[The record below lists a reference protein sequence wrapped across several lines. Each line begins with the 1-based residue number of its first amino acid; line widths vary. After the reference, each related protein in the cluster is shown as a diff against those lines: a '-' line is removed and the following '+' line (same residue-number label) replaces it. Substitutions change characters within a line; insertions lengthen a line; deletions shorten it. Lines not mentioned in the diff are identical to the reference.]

1 MIYYKKLQRNLVNK
15 KYFIL
20 LTTALSTLQAHDYHN
35 INEDIM
41 VKSSLTYNNFKNSKQ
56 KNSAMVYSILVNS
69 KINKHKIE
77 IQNSYSD
84 VDTIKPP
91 LKEDLEI
98 NKTFLRYSYD
108 FSKENSMNVSYIHIV
123 DNLAPTDG
131 GNIYGIGYIYRKNN
145 FKVALNRYRS
155 EYDDFTV
162 DQSDINLQY
171 HKKFGKIKT
180 DIDIIGKYISLNDYS
195 DKIFNKNAST
205 TPDDTYFTTGIKLHA
220 SYSGYHIGVGGFFGN
235 RLFAVMGNG
244 SAVQHHAMRF
254 NKTYFTSIGK
264 KIDNYNLIFKYT
276 YQEAEELPQ
285 DNFGVEMDSFSLNIN
300 YKF

>member
-1 MIYYKKLQRNLVNK
+1 MNK
-15 KYFIL
+15 KYLFL
-20 LTTALSTLQAHDYHN
+20 LTTALSILHAHDYHN
-35 INEDIM
+35 INENIM
-41 VKSSLTYNNFKNSKQ
+41 LKSSFIYNNFENSKQ
-56 KNSAMVYSILVNS
+56 KNSGKVYKILVNY
-69 KINKHKIE
+69 KINNHKIE

-108 FSKENSMNVSYIHIV
+108 FSKENSINVSYIHIV
-123 DNLAPTDG
+123 DNIAPTDG

-145 FKVALNRYRS
+145 FQVALNQYRS
-155 EYDDFTV
+155 EYDDFSV

-171 HKKFGKIKT
+171 HKKIGKIKT
-180 DIDIIGKYISLNDYS
+180 DINVIVKHISLNDYS
-195 DKIFNKNAST
+195 DKIFNKKAST
-205 TPDDTYFTTGIKLHA
+205 IPDDEYLTTGIKLHA
-220 SYSGYHIGVGGFFGN
+220 SYSGYHIGIGGFFGN

-244 SAVQHHAMRF
+244 SKVQHHAMRF

-264 KIDNYNLIFKYT
+264 KFDKYNVILKYT
-276 YQEAEELPQ
+276 YQEADELPQ
-285 DNFGVEMDSFSLNIN
+285 NNLGVEMDSFSLNVN

>member
-1 MIYYKKLQRNLVNK
+1 
-15 KYFIL
+15 
-20 LTTALSTLQAHDYHN
+20 
-35 INEDIM
+35 M